1 MSSIRILPAHLVNK
15 IAAGEV
21 IERPSSVVK
30 ELVENALDAGATR
43 IDVAVE
49 DGGRKL
55 IAVADNGAGMTAEDL
70 ALAFTPHATSK
81 IATEDDLYRIS
92 TMGFRGEALTSVAS
106 ISHAHIRSARRPDA
120 GDRETPSAPA
130 PGAPDAG
137 GHEVEA
143 SGEAIGQVKPCAA
156 AHGTTITVRD
166 LFYNTPARRKF
177 LRTVNTELGHITDQV
192 ARMALPYPHVAFT
205 LTHNGREVLNLPA
218 APSVLQRTGDLFGQ
232 EIIEGLLPVRT
243 RGGEIRVS
251 GLISVPAAGRASGK
265 WQYFFLNRRYIRDR
279 LLSHALK
286 EAYRGLTDPNRWPV
300 AMLFLQIDPAE
311 VDVNVH
317 PTKIEVRF
325 RDSQAVHGELLAALR
340 DTLNRANLTP
350 SASLDHADA
359 GAPDPLAEE
368 ALSDQAPKGAGDDQR
383 RQSLREALADFFKS
397 VPKPQPRLDFSQPA
411 PSSSRTGEPAA
422 PRSFAGSP
430 QTGEPAEPARGAYQA
445 TDPGQIGAR
454 SDFLMT
460 PLLNAEAP
468 PRGGP
473 VEGVATL
480 ERGVELPESPSKGP
494 ALPGDPASAPDALA
508 TVLPAAI
515 QIHNAY
521 IVTGCQD
528 GLLVVDQH
536 ALHERL
542 VYNDLKRRIAEGT
555 LSGQRLLIPEPV
567 QVTPAE
573 DDALQRHA
581 DLLARMGIE
590 AAPFGPSTVA
600 LQQFPTL
607 LAERGVP
614 GRQFLREILD
624 CLSEEESTD
633 PERLLESLLETL
645 ACKAA
650 VKAGDPLKPEE
661 IASLLARREEAEKGS
676 ACPHG
681 RPTTLKLT
689 LKDLDK
695 QFKRS

>member
-1 MSSIRILPAHLVNK
+1 
-15 IAAGEV
+15 
-21 IERPSSVVK
+21 
-30 ELVENALDAGATR
+30 
-43 IDVAVE
+43 
-49 DGGRKL
+49 
-55 IAVADNGAGMTAEDL
+55 
-70 ALAFTPHATSK
+70 
-81 IATEDDLYRIS
+81 
-92 TMGFRGEALTSVAS
+92 
-106 ISHAHIRSARRPDA
+106 
-120 GDRETPSAPA
+120 
-130 PGAPDAG
+130 
-137 GHEVEA
+137 
-143 SGEAIGQVKPCAA
+143 
-156 AHGTTITVRD
+156 
-166 LFYNTPARRKF
+166 
-177 LRTVNTELGHITDQV
+177 
-192 ARMALPYPHVAFT
+192 
-205 LTHNGREVLNLPA
+205 
-218 APSVLQRTGDLFGQ
+218 
-232 EIIEGLLPVRT
+232 
-243 RGGEIRVS
+243 
-251 GLISVPAAGRASGK
+251 
-265 WQYFFLNRRYIRDR
+265 
-279 LLSHALK
+279 
-286 EAYRGLTDPNRWPV
+286 
-300 AMLFLQIDPAE
+300 
-311 VDVNVH
+311 
-317 PTKIEVRF
+317 
-325 RDSQAVHGELLAALR
+325 
-340 DTLNRANLTP
+340 
-350 SASLDHADA
+350 
-359 GAPDPLAEE
+359 
-368 ALSDQAPKGAGDDQR
+368 
-383 RQSLREALADFFKS
+383 
-397 VPKPQPRLDFSQPA
+397 
-411 PSSSRTGEPAA
+411 
-422 PRSFAGSP
+422 
-430 QTGEPAEPARGAYQA
+430 
-445 TDPGQIGAR
+445 
-454 SDFLMT
+454 
-460 PLLNAEAP
+460 
-468 PRGGP
+468 
-473 VEGVATL
+473 
-480 ERGVELPESPSKGP
+480 
-494 ALPGDPASAPDALA
+494 LA

>member
-1 MSSIRILPAHLVNK
+1 MPSIRILPAHLVNK

-43 IDVAVE
+43 IDVAVQ

-55 IAVADNGAGMTAEDL
+55 IAVTDNGTGMTAEDL
-70 ALAFTPHATSK
+70 SLAFAPHATSK

-92 TMGFRGEALTSVAS
+92 TMGFRGEALASVAS

-120 GDRETPSAPA
+120 GERQTPSAPA
-130 PGAPDAG
+130 PAAADAG

-156 AHGTTITVRD
+156 ACGTTITVRD

-177 LRTVNTELGHITDQV
+177 LRTVNTELGHITDQI
-192 ARMALPYPHVAFT
+192 ARVALPCPHVAFT

-243 RGGEIRVS
+243 RAGPVRVGGLV
-251 GLISVPAAGRASGK
+251 SVPAAGRASGK
-265 WQYFFLNRRYIRDR
+265 WQYFFLNGRYIRDR

-350 SASLDHADA
+350 RASLDQADA

-368 ALSDQAPKGAGDDQR
+368 ALSDQAPKGAGDEQR

-397 VPKPQPRLDFSQPA
+397 APKPQPRLDFSQPA
-411 PSSSRTGEPAA
+411 PGSSRTGEPAA
-422 PRSFAGSP
+422 PQG
-430 QTGEPAEPARGAYQA
+430 GAYQA
-445 TDPGQIGAR
+445 TDPDRVGAGA
-454 SDFLMT
+454 DFLMT

-468 PRGGP
+468 PEGGP
-473 VEGVATL
+473 AEGVATPP
-480 ERGVELPESPSKGP
+480 ERGVELPEAPSKGS
-494 ALPGDPASAPDALA
+494 ALPGEPASAPGALA
-508 TVLPAAI
+508 TFLPAAI

-555 LSGQRLLIPEPV
+555 LSGQRLLIPEPF

-581 DLLARMGIE
+581 DSLARMGIE
-590 AAPFGPSTVA
+590 VAPFGPATVA

-607 LAERGVP
+607 LAERGIQ
-614 GRQFLREILD
+614 GREFLREILD

-681 RPTTLKLT
+681 RPTTLRLT